1 MRLNDPLT
9 TSIFFEEKEYPID
22 LSFDNV
28 LDVLEVLRRKDILMT
43 NKVEIIIY
51 LLIGENELNLDQSIR
66 LWDIVRKNH
75 IEIGMEKPKK
85 YDIKG
90 NLVPEVEEEKSEK
103 VIDLVADAKYIYASF
118 RQIGINLFH
127 EQGKMQ
133 WEEFQALLE
142 ALPDDTI
149 MQRIIQIRLW
159 KPTKGESSQYKEQMC
174 KAQNRYRLVGG
185 EE

>member
-28 LDVLEVLRRKDILMT
+28 LDVLEVLRRTDILMT
-43 NKVEIIIY
+43 NKVEIVIY
-51 LLIGENELNLDQSIR
+51 LLIGKNELDFDQSIR
-66 LWDIVRKNH
+66 LWDMIRKDY

-85 YDIKG
+85 YDVKG
-90 NLVPEVEEEKSEK
+90 NLVPEIEEEESEQ

-142 ALPDDTI
+142 SLPDDTI
-149 MQRIIQIRLW
+149 MQRVIQIRLW
-159 KPTKGESSQYKEQMC
+159 KPTKGESSQYKEQMR
-174 KAQNRYRLVGG
+174 KAQSRYRLLGG
-185 EE
+185 ER

>member
-1 MRLNDPLT
+1 
-9 TSIFFEEKEYPID
+9 
-22 LSFDNV
+22 
-28 LDVLEVLRRKDILMT
+28 
-43 NKVEIIIY
+43 
-51 LLIGENELNLDQSIR
+51 
-66 LWDIVRKNH
+66 
-75 IEIGMEKPKK
+75 
-85 YDIKG
+85 
-90 NLVPEVEEEKSEK
+90 
-103 VIDLVADAKYIYASF
+103 
-118 RQIGINLFH
+118 
-127 EQGKMQ
+127 MQ